1 MTELWDIDPI
11 KNKKYIDT
19 MIKKGNALDVKEVVA
34 CFDFAFS
41 RGRGVL
47 ETESLKMAGMI
58 NCMRFRPKEGQAEA
72 LFKAFAEYVRDYPFD
87 DIMHKIIDLGTGEFA
102 LIGVHHS
109 VDSFIDIMNRDN
121 RVSDM
126 MRQFVEPYEDGESF
140 HSFSGPV
147 VNFNDYL

>member
-1 MTELWDIDPI
+1 MKHLVSFGLSMMFGTGI
-11 KNKKYIDT
+11 KNGEFK
-19 MIKKGNALDVKEVVA
+19 N
-34 CFDFAFS
+34 
-41 RGRGVL
+41 GRYDKL
-47 ETESLKMAGMI
+47 HEISTQ
-58 NCMRFRPKEGQAEA
+58 EGQAEA

>member
-1 MTELWDIDPI
+1 MKHLVSFGLSMMFGIGI
-11 KNKKYIDT
+11 K
-19 MIKKGNALDVKEVVA
+19 
-34 CFDFAFS
+34 
-41 RGRGVL
+41 
-47 ETESLKMAGMI
+47 TESLKMAGMI

-126 MRQFVEPYEDGESF
+126 MR
-140 HSFSGPV
+140 
-147 VNFNDYL
+147 